1 MSERIAG
8 TARPSARIV
17 RLANFVTPSSGGL
30 RTALHQL
37 GAGYL
42 AAGHE
47 PVLVIP
53 GPAYRDE
60 FTAQGRVIT
69 LPGPVVPRSG
79 GYRVL
84 LGRRRIA
91 RLLTTLAPDRI
102 EVSDRST
109 LRWTGE
115 WARRTGT
122 RSVMVSHESLDGLL
136 GLAGPALR
144 PAADRLNARTAA
156 SYDRIVCTTAWA
168 AAEFARI
175 GAPNLTQVP
184 LGVDLTHFHPGRYD
198 RDLRRSYA
206 DPTELLL
213 FHCGRL
219 SPEKKPERSVAALAE
234 LRARGV
240 PAVLVI
246 AGDGPLRERMQASAA
261 RARLPVWFLRYVAD
275 RNVLARLLATAD
287 VVLAPGPIE
296 TFGLAALEALASGT
310 PVVVSAQSALPEV
323 TGSAGLAAD
332 GDGPAYADAIQELA
346 VRPRADRRAEARRRA
361 ERYPWSAAVAGFLRA
376 HDLTPGPGEVRS
388 LRPVRT
394 GQSYRTSP
402 DPGTRGGNAASR

>member
-1 MSERIAG
+1 MS
-8 TARPSARIV
+8 RIV

-47 PVLVIP
+47 PVLVVP

-69 LPGPVVPRSG
+69 LPAPVVPRSG

-115 WARRTGT
+115 WAQRTGT

-136 GLAGPALR
+136 GLAGPTLR

-156 SYDRIVCTTAWA
+156 NYDRIVCTTAWA

-175 GAPNLTQVP
+175 GARNLTRVP

-246 AGDGPLRERMQASAA
+246 AGDGPLRARMQASAA

-275 RNVLARLLATAD
+275 RDVLARLLATAD

-361 ERYPWSAAVAGFLRA
+361 ERYPWSAAVDGFLRA
-376 HDLTPGPGEVRS
+376 HELTPGSADVRS
-388 LRPVRT
+388 LRPVGT

-402 DPGTRGGNAASR
+402 GPGTRGGNEASR